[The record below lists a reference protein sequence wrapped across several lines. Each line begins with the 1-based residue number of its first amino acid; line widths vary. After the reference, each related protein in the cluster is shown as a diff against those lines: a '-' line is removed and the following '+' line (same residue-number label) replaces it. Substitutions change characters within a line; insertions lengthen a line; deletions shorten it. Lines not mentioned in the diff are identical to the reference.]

1 VDSVESKQLFRKS
14 VEAYRLGRLD
24 QAADG
29 FRALVDG
36 GSNEPL
42 HLSYSGLLELRCRDR
57 ARHGLELCRRA
68 LALAPDDGQVH
79 LNLAKA
85 YRHAGRIEQAR
96 GVLRR
101 ALRTWPNN
109 SGLQREI
116 ERLDARRRPPIPVL
130 DRDHMVNKYLGILRS
145 KVSRPRT

>member
-1 VDSVESKQLFRKS
+1 MDAVERKQLFRRS
-14 VEAYRLGRLD
+14 VEAYRVGRLD
-24 QAADG
+24 QAAEG
-29 FRALVDG
+29 FRALVDD
-36 GSNEPL
+36 GSEEPL
-42 HLSYSGLLELRCRDR
+42 HVSYAGLLELRCRDR
-57 ARHGLELCRRA
+57 TRQGLELCRRA

-101 ALRTWPNN
+101 ALRTWPGNPA
-109 SGLQREI
+109 LQGEI

-130 DRDHMVNKYLGILRS
+130 DRDHPVNKYLGKLRS